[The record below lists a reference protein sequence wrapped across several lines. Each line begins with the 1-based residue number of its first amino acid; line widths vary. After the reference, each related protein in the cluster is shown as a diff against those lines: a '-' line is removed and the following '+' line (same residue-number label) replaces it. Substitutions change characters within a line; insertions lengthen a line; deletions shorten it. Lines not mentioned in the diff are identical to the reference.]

1 MKLASHE
8 EISFNKAHAA
18 LDLAFCL
25 RAIRSAKSR
34 YKAIML
40 KEILKIGIPDRIR
53 GHRCSL
59 DHNLLHVV
67 IKDLSGIASKIM
79 KCIHVTLNEGMNI
92 DIQGKLD
99 IPHAGISKGPS

>member
-8 EISFNKAHAA
+8 EISLNKAHAV

-25 RAIRSAKSR
+25 GAIRSAKSR

-40 KEILKIGIPDRIR
+40 KEILKIGIPDRVR

-67 IKDLSGIASKIM
+67 VEDLAGVASKIM
-79 KCIHVTLNEGMNI
+79 KCIQVTLN
-92 DIQGKLD
+92 
-99 IPHAGISKGPS
+99 

>member
-8 EISFNKAHAA
+8 EISLNKAHAI
-18 LDLAFCL
+18 LDFAFCL

-34 YKAIML
+34 YKAIVL
-40 KEILKIGIPDRIR
+40 EEILKIGIPGRIR

-67 IKDLSGIASKIM
+67 IEYLCGIASKIM
-79 KCIHVTLNEGMNI
+79 KCIQMTLN
-92 DIQGKLD
+92 
-99 IPHAGISKGPS
+99 